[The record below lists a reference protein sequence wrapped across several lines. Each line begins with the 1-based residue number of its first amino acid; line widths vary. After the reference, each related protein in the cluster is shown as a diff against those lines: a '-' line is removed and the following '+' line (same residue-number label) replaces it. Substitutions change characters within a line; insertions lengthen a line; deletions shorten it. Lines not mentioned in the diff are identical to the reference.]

1 MNELK
6 TKLAALP
13 TFALGGRPY
22 LSYQAVTDTVA
33 AFLYP
38 GPPTAAAHPPAP
50 MDAAVYQHVL
60 ETADA
65 LCRELGYTE
74 VVRLTPPAVE
84 LAATGLYWTIGPAA
98 GDRLPL
104 PADTTIDPVLIHV
117 GPGPAE
123 MLADGQ
129 LLDAR
134 LGRLGLDEV
143 SRHHFKIPVTASDA
157 VVDLLHRAVAS
168 AWPNDY
174 KGLWYDVLGM
184 CIRGGTDV
192 SPTRRQF
199 TAIIRGLERRYWRFE
214 ADVRQ
219 DNTGA
224 PFLYISLVEEANR
237 GTKGLFPL
245 GQLVMTPGVAAL
257 DIDVMSFIGR
267 HHLGDWGELDAFDRR
282 QNETAVREGLRIL
295 SAYDVPMN
303 DGETVRLWVITEA
316 DRSVTTALLPSEY

>member
-1 MNELK
+1 MMNTLQ
-6 TKLAALP
+6 TQIAALP
-13 TFALGGRPY
+13 TLALGGRPY

-33 AFLYP
+33 AFLFP
-38 GPPTAAAHPPAP
+38 QSDAPFPHPARA
-50 MDAAVYQHVL
+50 MDATAYQRIL
-60 ETADA
+60 ETADT
-65 LCRELGYTE
+65 LCRELGYTA
-74 VVRLTPPAVE
+74 VVKLTPPDVA
-84 LAATGLYWTIGPAA
+84 LAAAGLYWTAVAPEPPAPVP
-98 GDRLPL
+98 DPE
-104 PADTTIDPVLIHV
+104 PVLIHV

-123 MLADGQ
+123 MLADGL

-143 SRHHFKIPVTASDA
+143 SRQHFKIPVTASDG
-157 VVDLLHRAVAS
+157 VVNLLHRAVAS
-168 AWPNDY
+168 DWPNDA
-174 KGLWYDVLGM
+174 KGLWHDILGM

-192 SPTRRQF
+192 NPTRRQF
-199 TAIIRGLERRYWRFE
+199 TAIIRGLERRYWRFQ

-224 PFLYISLVEEANR
+224 PFLYISLIDEADQSE
-237 GTKGLFPL
+237 TGLFPL
-245 GQLVMTPGVAAL
+245 GQVVMTPGVAAL
-257 DIDVMSFIGR
+257 GIDVGPFIGR

>member
-1 MNELK
+1 MMNTLQ
-6 TKLAALP
+6 TQISALP
-13 TFALGGRPY
+13 TLALGGRPY

-38 GPPTAAAHPPAP
+38 NGPTAAHPAP
-50 MDAAVYQHVL
+50 LMDAAAYQRIL
-60 ETADA
+60 ETADT
-65 LCRELGYTE
+65 LCRELGYTA
-74 VVRLTPPAVE
+74 VVKLTPPDVA
-84 LAATGLYWTIGPAA
+84 LSAAGLYWTAVAPESPAPTV
-98 GDRLPL
+98 DLE
-104 PADTTIDPVLIHV
+104 PVLIHV

-123 MLADGQ
+123 MLADGL

-143 SRHHFKIPVTASDA
+143 SQQHFKIPVTASDG
-157 VVDLLHRAVAS
+157 VVALLHRAVAS
-168 AWPNDY
+168 DWPNDA
-174 KGLWYDVLGM
+174 KGLWHDILGM

-224 PFLYISLVEEANR
+224 PYLYISLVEEANP
-237 GTKGLFPL
+237 GTEGLFPL

-257 DIDVMSFIGR
+257 GIDVMPFVAR
-267 HHLGDWGELDAFDRR
+267 HQAADWGELDAFDLR
-282 QNETAVREGLRIL
+282 QNETAVKEGLRIL
-295 SAYDVPMN
+295 SAYDVPTAE
-303 DGETVRLWVITEA
+303 GETVRLWVITEA

>member
-38 GPPTAAAHPPAP
+38 NGPTAAHPAP
-50 MDAAVYQHVL
+50 SMDAAAYQRIL
-60 ETADA
+60 ETADT
-65 LCRELGYTE
+65 LCRELGYTA
-74 VVRLTPPAVE
+74 VVKLTPPDVA
-84 LAATGLYWTIGPAA
+84 LSAAGLYWTAVAPEPPAPVS
-98 GDRLPL
+98 DP
-104 PADTTIDPVLIHV
+104 DPVLIHV
-117 GPGPAE
+117 GPGPAA
-123 MLADGQ
+123 MLADGL

-143 SRHHFKIPVTASDA
+143 SRQHFKIPVTASDA

-237 GTKGLFPL
+237 GTTGLFPL
-245 GQLVMTPGVAAL
+245 GPDSYT
-257 DIDVMSFIGR
+257 
-267 HHLGDWGELDAFDRR
+267 HLRAH
-282 QNETAVREGLRIL
+282 
-295 SAYDVPMN
+295 
-303 DGETVRLWVITEA
+303 ETVLDLV
-316 DRSVTTALLPSEY
+316 